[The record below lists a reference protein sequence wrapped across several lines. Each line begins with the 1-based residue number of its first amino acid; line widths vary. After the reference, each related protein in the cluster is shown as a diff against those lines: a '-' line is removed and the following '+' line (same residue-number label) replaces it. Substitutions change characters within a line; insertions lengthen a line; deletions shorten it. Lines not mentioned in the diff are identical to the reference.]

1 MEENKFEFVSLDAE
15 ASEHI
20 SAPVYSYWKSVARTF
35 FKSKFAIFMLI
46 VAVFITL
53 FSLIQPIFSG
63 YDPMDTKYINEFAR
77 RFNTPTLAEPFG
89 TDHVGNSLFDAV
101 WAACGTSIKLS
112 TLITAI
118 NMTIGIVVGAIW
130 GYSKKVDV
138 FMMEVYNI
146 FANIPYTLFL
156 IILMYVL
163 GSGTKQMIFAM
174 TCTGWLGVAYFIRV
188 QVMIIRDRE
197 YNLASKCLGT
207 PTSRMVTKNILP
219 YMVSVIMT
227 LVSRE
232 IPAVIGNEI
241 TLSYL
246 GIGLPATVASIGK
259 MVHTYTPYMNG
270 YPYLFWI
277 PVCVLGLVSVSLYVV
292 GQTLADASD
301 PRTHR

>member
-1 MEENKFEFVSLDAE
+1 MEDNKFEFVTIDAE

-20 SAPVYSYWKSVARTF
+20 TAPVYSYWKSVLRTF
-35 FKSKFAIFMLI
+35 LKSKFAVFMLI
-46 VAVFITL
+46 VAIFITV
-53 FSLIQPIFSG
+53 FSLIQPMFSG
-63 YDPMDTKYINEFAR
+63 YSAADAPFINDFSR
-77 RFNTPTLAEPFG
+77 RFIAPCAEHPFG

-101 WAACGTSIKLS
+101 WAACGTSLKLS
-112 TLITAI
+112 TLVTAI
-118 NMTIGIVVGAIW
+118 NMVIGIVVGAIW

-138 FMMEVYNI
+138 VMMEVYNV

-156 IILMYVL
+156 IIMMYVL
-163 GSGTKQMIFAM
+163 GQGTKQMIFAM
-174 TCTGWLGVAYFIRV
+174 TCTGWLGIAYFIRV

-232 IPAVIGNEI
+232 IPSVIGNEI

-246 GIGLPATVASIGK
+246 SIGLPATVASIGK
-259 MVHTYTPYMNG
+259 MVYTYTPYMNG

-277 PVCVLGLVSVSLYVV
+277 PVTVLGLVSVSLYVV